1 MMRAPWIWIL
11 AAFPRTVSGPMPL
24 RLRGQRL
31 ARPARVGA
39 GFGMAR
45 VHRPLP
51 GQRNLAEHGAVS
63 PFTARARP
71 ENRELNIVRGPPL
84 PVGSFPKLGG
94 FIAAR
99 IHELEISAG

>member
-45 VHRPLP
+45 IHRPLQ

-63 PFTARARP
+63 PFAAGARP
-71 ENRELNIVRGPPL
+71 ENRALNIVGGPPL
-84 PVGSFPKLGG
+84 PVGSFPELRV

-99 IHELEISAG
+99 IHELKIPAA